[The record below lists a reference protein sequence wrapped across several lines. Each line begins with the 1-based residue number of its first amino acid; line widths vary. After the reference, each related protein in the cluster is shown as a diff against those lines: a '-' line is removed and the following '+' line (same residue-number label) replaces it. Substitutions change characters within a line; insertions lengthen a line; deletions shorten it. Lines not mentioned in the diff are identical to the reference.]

1 MERLYKIRTSI
12 LCMSPAIIS
21 LKFPFLLKPDQTDAV
36 ESWIKNGCKGSV
48 IYSTGTGKTEIAFE
62 SARRACLIDL
72 NSKKGRNHGERTYN
86 ILFLV
91 PRIVLIEQNIIR
103 LQKYGIPIEH
113 VGAFYGEKK
122 NHKEITISTYQSTV
136 NNHQLIKDA
145 RMVIL
150 DEVHLLSNT
159 AFSFKNL
166 FKIITANPDRKVLG
180 LTATINEL
188 DPRYKEIIDIIP
200 PVKKYLIKEA
210 VDDGRLAKPNIITID
225 VTLTSE
231 ERDVYKKTS
240 ELIRNLSYKLNA
252 YDPGIVSKV
261 LYQGGMRA
269 KYAKEWFNQVRI
281 RKDLLNSSK
290 RKLESAVTIIEKHR
304 NEKLM
309 VFSET
314 VESITK
320 LQEILASKNIE
331 SEIIHSKIRTKE
343 RKSILEKW
351 GSEFFPL
358 LSVHTLEIGFDI
370 PQVGVAIILSNTS
383 NINQIAQR
391 IGRVIRK
398 TKEKDSASIYV
409 IYVKETKDNNI
420 LRMVDKA
427 VGNKSNK
434 AIRKGTKQTK
444 ITDSF

>member
-72 NSKKGRNHGERTYN
+72 NSKKGINHGERTYN

-103 LQKYGIPIEH
+103 LQRYGIPIEH

-122 NHKEITISTYQSTV
+122 NHKEITISTYQSTI

>member
-36 ESWIKNGCKGSV
+36 DSWIKNGCKGSV

-62 SARRACLIDL
+62 SARRACLLDL
-72 NSKKGRNHGERTYN
+72 NSKKGINRGERTYN

-103 LQKYGIPIEH
+103 LQNYGIPIEH

-320 LQEILASKNIE
+320 LKEILSRKNIE
-331 SEIIHSKIRTKE
+331 SEIIHSKVRTKE

>member
-72 NSKKGRNHGERTYN
+72 NSKKGINHGERTYN

-122 NHKEITISTYQSTV
+122 NHKEITISTYQSTI

-290 RKLESAVTIIEKHR
+290 RKLESAVTIVEKHR